1 MSARGVALV
10 LTPEERQLVEALR
23 EVPESPLRRKMVAVL
38 QALFSFAR
46 DPRCAEAQADGVPCE
61 NPAAQCDQCA
71 RITRVMDNLT
81 RRVTEQDGNG

>member
-1 MSARGVALV
+1 MNAAGVALV

-23 EVPESPLRRKMVAVL
+23 EVPESPLRRKMVVL
-38 QALFSFAR
+38 LRALFSFTRA
-46 DPRCAEAQADGVPCE
+46 PRCPEAQPDGVPCE

-71 RITRVMDNLT
+71 RITRVLDNLA